1 MKVLV
6 IGRGV
11 VGTIYGWALSKAG
24 IDVTH
29 VVRKEGL
36 PDTDTL
42 DLLDLRPGYPKNT
55 RVSYAPKTVAQISPS
70 DGFDLVIVATKH
82 YQAAQAIRQYLPG
95 ASGAMFLLFT
105 ANWDGPGEIDRLLP
119 RSSILWG
126 YAAASGGPDA
136 QGVLIATVNP
146 SVRFGMLEGS
156 DPEKFKAVTELFQR
170 AGFTLD
176 IKPNII
182 EWLWVHHAIN
192 AGGIGICLWAGG
204 IAEATRSFTALRLG
218 TLATRE
224 ALNVVAARGV
234 ALERYPDAR
243 SILHTPVWLAGLAV
257 IYAIRFTAKGR
268 RLLRASH
275 FTHSPEEMK
284 RYYFDVL
291 STGESLGVAMPHL
304 SSLRKKIECYPENE
318 GTKTD
323 GAARQS

>member
-24 IDVTH
+24 INVTH

-36 PDTDTL
+36 PDSDTL
-42 DLLDLRPGYPKNT
+42 DLLDLRLGYSKHT
-55 RVSYAPKTVAQISPS
+55 RASYVPKTVAQISPS
-70 DGFDLVIVATKH
+70 DGFDLEIVATKH
-82 YQAAQAIRQYLPG
+82 YQAAQAIHQYLPG
-95 ASGAMFLLFT
+95 APRATFLLFT
-105 ANWDGPGEIDRLLP
+105 ANWDGTVEIDCLLP

-126 YAAASGGPDA
+126 YSVASGGPDE
-136 QGVLIATVNP
+136 QGILIATVNP
-146 SVRFGMLEGS
+146 TVRLGMLRGS
-156 DPEKFKAVTELFQR
+156 DPQKFKVVTELFQR

-218 TLATRE
+218 TLAIRE
-224 ALNVVAARGV
+224 ALDVVAARGV
-234 ALERYPDAR
+234 DVKRYPDAR
-243 SILHTPVWLAGLAV
+243 SISKTPIWLACLAV
-257 IYAIRFTAKGR
+257 VYGIRFTEKGR

-275 FTHSPEEMK
+275 FAYSPEEMK

-291 STGESLGVAMPHL
+291 NTGESLGVAMPHL
-304 SSLRKKIECYPENE
+304 SSLREKIERYPENE
-318 GTKTD
+318 GTKTT
-323 GAARQS
+323 GTAY

>member
-1 MKVLV
+1 MLPKQL
-6 IGRGV
+6 RRS
-11 VGTIYGWALSKAG
+11 AL
-24 IDVTH
+24 
-29 VVRKEGL
+29 
-36 PDTDTL
+36 
-42 DLLDLRPGYPKNT
+42 
-55 RVSYAPKTVAQISPS
+55 S

-95 ASGAMFLLFT
+95 ASGATFLLFT

-146 SVRFGMLEGS
+146 TVRFGMLEGS

-204 IAEATRSFTALRLG
+204 IAEATRSFTTLRLG
-218 TLATRE
+218 TWATRE
-224 ALNVVAARGV
+224 ALDVVAARGV
-234 ALERYPDAR
+234 NFEHYPDAR
-243 SILHTPVWLAGLAV
+243 SVLNTPVWLAGLAV
-257 IYAIRFTAKGR
+257 IYAIRFTEKGR

-275 FTHSPEEMK
+275 FAHSPEEMK

-291 STGESLGVAMPHL
+291 NTGESLGVAMPHL
-304 SSLRKKIECYPENE
+304 SSLREKIECYPANE
-318 GTKTD
+318 GTKT
-323 GAARQS
+323 GWQRANLKLIVGVTSRL

>member
-1 MKVLV
+1 MKDVKVLI

-11 VGTIYGWALSKAG
+11 VGTIYGWALSRAG
-24 IDVTH
+24 VDVTH
-29 VVRKEGL
+29 VVRKQQL
-36 PDTDTL
+36 PSTETL
-42 DLLDLRPGYPKNT
+42 DLLDLRPGFPKHLRAT
-55 RVSYAPKTVAQISPS
+55 YAPKTVDHIQPS

-82 YQAAQAIRQYLPG
+82 YQVAQAISQYLPG
-95 ASGAMFLLFT
+95 APCATFLLFT
-105 ANWDGPGEIDRLLP
+105 ANWDGTTEIDRLLP
-119 RSSILWG
+119 RSSLLWG

-136 QGVLIATVNP
+136 QGVLVVTVNP

-156 DPEKFKAVTELFQR
+156 DPEKFKAVTKLFQQ

-204 IAEATRSFTALRLG
+204 IAEATRSFTTLRLG

-224 ALNVVAARGV
+224 ALAVAAARGV
-234 ALERYPDAR
+234 DLERYPEAKN
-243 SILHTPVWLAGLAV
+243 ILNTPVWLAGLAV
-257 IYAIRFTAKGR
+257 TYAIRFTQKGR

-291 STGESLGVAMPHL
+291 NTGESLGVAMPHL
-304 SSLRKKIECYPENE
+304 SSLRERIQRL
-318 GTKTD
+318 T
-323 GAARQS
+323 

>member
-1 MKVLV
+1 
-6 IGRGV
+6 V

-70 DGFDLVIVATKH
+70 DIFDLVIVATKH

-95 ASGAMFLLFT
+95 APRATFLLFT
-105 ANWDGPGEIDRLLP
+105 ANWDGPAAIDRLLP

-126 YAAASGGPDA
+126 YSAASGGPND
-136 QGVLIATVNP
+136 QGTLIATVNP
-146 SVRFGMLEGS
+146 TVRFGMLEGS
-156 DPEKFKAVTELFQR
+156 DPEKFKAVTDLFQR

-192 AGGIGICLWAGG
+192 AGGIGVCLWAGG
-204 IAEATRSFTALRLG
+204 IAEATRSFTTLRLG

-224 ALNVVAARGV
+224 ALDVVAARGV
-234 ALERYPDAR
+234 DLERYPDAR
-243 SILHTPVWLAGLAV
+243 SILNTPVWLAGLAV
-257 IYAIRFTAKGR
+257 IYAIRFTKKGR

-275 FTHSPEEMK
+275 FAHSPEEMK

-291 STGESLGVAMPHL
+291 NTGESLGVAMPHL
-304 SSLRKKIECYPENE
+304 SSLREKIECYPANE
-318 GTKTD
+318 STKTD

>member
-42 DLLDLRPGYPKNT
+42 DLLDLRPECSKSK
-55 RVSYAPKTVAQISPS
+55 RVSYAPKAVAQINPS
-70 DGFDLVIVATKH
+70 DGFELVIVATKH

-119 RSSILWG
+119 RSSMLWG
-126 YAAASGGPDA
+126 YAGASGGLDD

-146 SVRFGMLEGS
+146 TVRFGMLEGS

-170 AGFTLD
+170 AGFNLD
-176 IKPNII
+176 IKCNII

-192 AGGIGICLWAGG
+192 AGGIAICLWAGG
-204 IAEATRSFTALRLG
+204 IAEATRSFRTLRLG

-224 ALNVVAARGV
+224 ALDVAAARGV
-234 ALERYPDAR
+234 DLGRYPDAR
-243 SILHTPVWLAGLAV
+243 SILNTPVWLAGLAV
-257 IYAIRFTAKGR
+257 RCAIRFTEKGR

-275 FTHSPEEMK
+275 FAHSPEEMK

-291 STGESLGVAMPHL
+291 NTGVSLGVAMPHL
-304 SSLRKKIECYPENE
+304 SSLREKVERYPAQKC
-318 GTKTD
+318 TKTA
-323 GAARQS
+323 GTARQS

>member
-1 MKVLV
+1 MRVLI

-42 DLLDLRPGYPKNT
+42 DLLDLRPGYAKNA
-55 RVSYAPKTVAQISPS
+55 RVSYAPKTVRQISPS
-70 DGFDLVIVATKH
+70 GGFDLVIVATKH
-82 YQAAQAIRQYLPG
+82 YQAAQAIQQYLPG
-95 ASGAMFLLFT
+95 ASGATFLLFT
-105 ANWDGPGEIDRLLP
+105 ANWDGPGEIDQLLP

-126 YAAASGGPDA
+126 YAAASGGPDDR
-136 QGVLIATVNP
+136 GTLIVTVNP
-146 SVRFGMLEGS
+146 TVRFGMLEGS
-156 DPEKFKAVTELFQR
+156 DPEKFAAVTELFQK
-170 AGFTLD
+170 AGFRLD

-204 IAEATRSFTALRLG
+204 IAEATRSFTTLRLG
-218 TLATRE
+218 ALAARE
-224 ALNVVAARGV
+224 ALDVVAARGV
-234 ALERYPDAR
+234 DLERYPDAR
-243 SILHTPVWLAGLAV
+243 SVLHTPAWLAGPAYM
-257 IYAIRFTAKGR
+257 YAIRFTEKGR

-291 STGESLGVAMPHL
+291 NTGESLGVAIPHL
-304 SSLRKKIECYPENE
+304 SSLRERIERYPGNDDR
-318 GTKTD
+318 K
-323 GAARQS
+323 AASIVRHA

>member
-224 ALNVVAARGV
+224 ALDVVAARGV